1 MVDEKEAALRRAELM
16 AKEIDH
22 RVMNSL
28 RLVSGLLLLC
38 CAMKKMN
45 AADRTTQLSPLRS
58 LTGRCA
64 PLSRGVAQSL
74 DADVV
79 WGVLHGMACCVHRL
93 WSKTTIRRK
102 IRPLPPLPLF
112 QFLKP

>member
-1 MVDEKEAALRRAELM
+1 
-16 AKEIDH
+16 
-22 RVMNSL
+22 
-28 RLVSGLLLLC
+28 
-38 CAMKKMN
+38 MKKMN

-79 WGVLHGMACCVHRL
+79 STRAALDQVRHQVNLL
-93 WSKTTIRRK
+93 E
-102 IRPLPPLPLF
+102 
-112 QFLKP
+112 Q